1 MLTKRRKGLKGEPS
15 PGVPPLRAAPAAR
28 SPCDAI
34 TQAVNERRAGVEPR
48 PYEGLAERGEV
59 GGGRTFGSSRT
70 PSPTTGGR
78 RPVRHVIY
86 RESIP
91 RLGGNVVRP
100 AWTVRAGRRG
110 RRPLQGGCGSMG
122 PAVYRRRTQSRFQ
135 SKNAPGGAFS
145 AYFSVFSA
153 FSSGSG
159 GAQKRPYIVAY
170 LRILAA
176 SSGLA
181 SPGFMRQRQLPWAVP
196 GTFMRACAP
205 RPR

>member
-1 MLTKRRKGLKGEPS
+1 MLTKRRRGSKGEPS
-15 PGVPPLRAAPAAR
+15 PGVPPLRAAPPPAAY
-28 SPCDAI
+28 A
-34 TQAVNERRAGVEPR
+34 RR
-48 PYEGLAERGEV
+48 RGA

-70 PSPTTGGR
+70 PTPTAGGR
-78 RPVRHVIY
+78 RPVCHVIY

-91 RLGGNVVRP
+91 RPGGNVVRP

-110 RRPLQGGCGSMG
+110 RRPLQGWCGDVVSEVIAGKGRRGRRPLQGGCGSMG
-122 PAVYRRRTQSRFQ
+122 PAVCRRRTQSRFQ

-196 GTFMRACAP
+196 GTFMRASAP

>member
-1 MLTKRRKGLKGEPS
+1 MPWNL
-15 PGVPPLRAAPAAR
+15 PGAGRGGKMVKTPPPAAFWFHLR
-28 SPCDAI
+28 DVGDA
-34 TQAVNERRAGVEPR
+34 V
-48 PYEGLAERGEV
+48 PYR
-59 GGGRTFGSSRT
+59 
-70 PSPTTGGR
+70 
-78 RPVRHVIY
+78 
-86 RESIP
+86 
-91 RLGGNVVRP
+91 
-100 AWTVRAGRRG
+100 
-110 RRPLQGGCGSMG
+110 GGCGSMG
-122 PAVYRRRTQSRFQ
+122 PAACRRRTQSRFQ

-196 GTFMRACAP
+196 GTFMRASAP

>member
-1 MLTKRRKGLKGEPS
+1 M
-15 PGVPPLRAAPAAR
+15 
-28 SPCDAI
+28 
-34 TQAVNERRAGVEPR
+34 
-48 PYEGLAERGEV
+48 
-59 GGGRTFGSSRT
+59 
-70 PSPTTGGR
+70 
-78 RPVRHVIY
+78 RHVIY

-122 PAVYRRRTQSRFQ
+122 PAVCRRRTQSRFQ

-196 GTFMRACAP
+196 GTFMRASAP

>member
-1 MLTKRRKGLKGEPS
+1 MRVAAWEMVKTPPPAAFWFHLRDVGDA
-15 PGVPPLRAAPAAR
+15 VPYRAAAFVHI
-28 SPCDAI
+28 S
-34 TQAVNERRAGVEPR
+34 
-48 PYEGLAERGEV
+48 
-59 GGGRTFGSSRT
+59 
-70 PSPTTGGR
+70 
-78 RPVRHVIY
+78 
-86 RESIP
+86 ESI
-91 RLGGNVVRP
+91 N
-100 AWTVRAGRRG
+100 
-110 RRPLQGGCGSMG
+110 
-122 PAVYRRRTQSRFQ
+122 RRTQSRFQ

-196 GTFMRACAP
+196 GTFMRASAP

>member
-1 MLTKRRKGLKGEPS
+1 M
-15 PGVPPLRAAPAAR
+15 
-28 SPCDAI
+28 
-34 TQAVNERRAGVEPR
+34 
-48 PYEGLAERGEV
+48 
-59 GGGRTFGSSRT
+59 
-70 PSPTTGGR
+70 
-78 RPVRHVIY
+78 RHVIY

-110 RRPLQGGCGSMG
+110 RRPLQGWCGDVVSEVIAGKGRRGRRPLQGGCGSMG
-122 PAVYRRRTQSRFQ
+122 PAVYRRRTQSRLQ